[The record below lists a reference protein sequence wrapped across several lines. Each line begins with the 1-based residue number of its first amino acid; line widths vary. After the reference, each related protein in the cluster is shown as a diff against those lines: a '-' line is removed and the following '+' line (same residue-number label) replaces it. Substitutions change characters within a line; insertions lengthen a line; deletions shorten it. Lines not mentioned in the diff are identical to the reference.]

1 MIDETL
7 ATIDLLAPLTKAD
20 CNSWL
25 ADEIRRGAVDRNIM
39 HRDPPNLDKARYH
52 FWQEKLTIIEEA
64 FGKAKPTGFFQW
76 WHDRRD
82 MQQWWGFW
90 LVVAGIFLTVL
101 FGLIQS
107 VTGILQVAMS
117 GK

>member
-7 ATIDLLAPLTKAD
+7 ATIDLLAPLTKPD

-39 HRDPPNLDKARYH
+39 HRDPPNLDKARYC
-52 FWQEKLTIIEEA
+52 FWQGKLSIIEEA

-107 VTGILQVAMS
+107 VTGILQVTLP